1 MSLEETTG
9 LIKGLANVAKNQ
21 QQLQNTAV
29 QKTVD
34 QLQTLSD
41 TVANLAQNLPSASP
55 SLIQSN
61 GLRLPNL
68 ILPIYTSREHL
79 DRFITQLES
88 ILKSSNV
95 PLRYWLNNRRSKK
108 QEPTIRF
115 ARLKLP
121 IL

>member
-1 MSLEETTG
+1 MPLEETTG
-9 LIKGLANVAKNQ
+9 LIKGLADVVTNQ
-21 QQLQNTAV
+21 QQLQNTAI
-29 QKTVD
+29 QKTAY

-41 TVANLAQNLPSASP
+41 TVANLAQNLQSASP

-68 ILPIYTSREHL
+68 ILPIYTGHKHL

-95 PLRYWLNNRRSKK
+95 RLEYWLTYLK
-108 QEPTIRF
+108 QQTQPD
-115 ARLKLP
+115 ARAYGCDLRG
-121 IL
+121 